1 MPPLPRHPLIS
12 SDPTVRSGR
21 PYLTGTRINVADVLE
36 WLNSGV
42 TEAALLNDFPELTP
56 EMIRACLRYSSDRGH
71 WSY

>member
-21 PYLTGTRINVADVLE
+21 PYLTGTRISVADVLD

-42 TEAALLNDFPELTP
+42 TEEALLRDFPDLTP
-56 EMIRACLRYSSDRGH
+56 EMIRACLRFSSDRGH